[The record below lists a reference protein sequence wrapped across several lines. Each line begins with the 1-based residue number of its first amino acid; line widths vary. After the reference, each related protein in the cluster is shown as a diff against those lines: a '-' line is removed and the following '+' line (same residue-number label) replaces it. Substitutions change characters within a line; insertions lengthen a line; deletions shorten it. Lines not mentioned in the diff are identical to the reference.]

1 MTTTST
7 MTTTKTLTMTMP
19 TSKLEDLSSVTAF
32 LRRLF
37 VGDQF
42 DEIVDPQDSNG
53 GFGGEFEAFDLA
65 DGGFEDAG
73 FEIVSDDAVDEI
85 EADPF
90 QRRVFGFRLRR
101 VVKGAEFGDQFRRV
115 LSGVGRQHFGN
126 DDETLGELGDGQL
139 LAASQRRRQRLQM
152 DAQRGL

>member
-53 GFGGEFEAFDLA
+53 GFGGELEAFDLA
-65 DGGFEDAG
+65 DGGFEDSG
-73 FEIVSDDAVDEI
+73 FEIVSDDALDEI
-85 EADPF
+85 ESDPPQF
-90 QRRVFGFRLRR
+90 RVLFVRLRR
-101 VVKGAEFGDQFRRV
+101 VVKGSKF
-115 LSGVGRQHFGN
+115 
-126 DDETLGELGDGQL
+126 
-139 LAASQRRRQRLQM
+139 
-152 DAQRGL
+152 